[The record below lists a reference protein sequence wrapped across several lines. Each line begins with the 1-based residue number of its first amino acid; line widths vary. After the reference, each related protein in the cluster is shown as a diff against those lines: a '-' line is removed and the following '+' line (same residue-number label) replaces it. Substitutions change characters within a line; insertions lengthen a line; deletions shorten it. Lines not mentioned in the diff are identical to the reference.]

1 MRSIHRTSRKNT
13 MHDHHIRARASRFAT
28 VFACAATAALSA
40 CGGDKAAGTD
50 DKPKT
55 VAAAPD
61 ATPGNWSTY
70 NRTLAGDRF
79 SPLAEIDR
87 TNVSQLKSIC
97 TYELPEV
104 TSLQTGML
112 VIGGTMYFTTDT
124 ISYAVD
130 ASTCA
135 EKWKVVRHSD
145 TPSMLGVNRGFAYH
159 AGRLYRGTSDA
170 HVIALDTTDG
180 KTLWDHTIDV
190 KGPGITIPMAP
201 IAANGMVYVG
211 NAGGDLVGVIG
222 HVYALNAS
230 DGNVAWKFDVV
241 PDSGAARKTWS
252 NAPHVPVSGG
262 AFWTSFTFDST
273 NGVLYVPSGNPAPD
287 FDIELRA
294 GDNLYTNSVIA
305 LDAKSGRMIAY
316 NQIVKQDIHDW
327 DVDSPPTLLTTAGGK
342 QLVASANKDGF
353 LTVLDRA
360 KVTSSSTA
368 AADSLLL
375 PVLYHVATTT
385 RKESTTPLS
394 RDKKTRFCPGI
405 QGGSEWNGAA
415 YHPTSNMLYVG
426 AVDWCSNVQLQK
438 SANVPIPKVGA
449 AWFGADENSKDMMD
463 PPANAKGWLTAYE
476 AESGTMKWRFAAP
489 RPVLAA
495 VTPTAGGLV
504 FSADLG
510 GQLRA
515 FDSDSGKVL
524 WENNTGQAIG
534 GGIISYSAGGRQL
547 IAVAS
552 GMKSPI
558 WPGTAS
564 KSRILVFGLK

>member
-1 MRSIHRTSRKNT
+1 MTSLPRSLFVVVLV
-13 MHDHHIRARASRFAT
+13 ASSTLA
-28 VFACAATAALSA
+28 A
-40 CGGDKAAGTD
+40 CGGDKAADAGLKD
-50 DKPKT
+50 AKS
-55 VAAAPD
+55 AAPASKD
-61 ATPGNWSTY
+61 ATPGNWTTY

-87 TNVSQLKSIC
+87 TNVAQLKSIC
-97 TYELPEV
+97 TYELPEI
-104 TSLQTGML
+104 TSLQTGPI

-130 ASTCA
+130 AGTCA
-135 EKWKVVRHSD
+135 EKWKVVRHSS
-145 TPSMLGVNRGFAYH
+145 TPSSLGVNRGFAYH

-170 HVIALDTTDG
+170 HVIALDTADG
-180 KTLWDHTIDV
+180 HTVWDHTIDA
-190 KGPGITIPMAP
+190 KGPGVSIPMAP
-201 IAANGMVYVG
+201 IATNGMVYVG

-222 HVYALNAS
+222 HVYALDAS
-230 DGNVAWKFDVV
+230 DGHVAWKFNVV
-241 PDSGAARKTWS
+241 PDSGSARQTWS
-252 NAPHVPVSGG
+252 NAPHVPISGG
-262 AFWTSFTFDST
+262 AFWTSFTYDST
-273 NGVLYVPSGNPAPD
+273 SGALYVPSGNPAPD

-305 LDAKSGRMIAY
+305 LDGKSGRMLAY

-327 DVDSPPTLLTTAGGK
+327 DVDAPPTLITTAAGN
-342 QLVASANKDGF
+342 QFVASANKDGF

-360 KVTSSSTA
+360 RVTSASA
-368 AADSLLL
+368 AAPDSLLL
-375 PVLYHVATTT
+375 PVVYHVATTT

-394 RDKKTRFCPGI
+394 RTKKTRFCPGV

-415 YHPTSNMLYVG
+415 YHPGFNTLYVG
-426 AVDWCSNVQLQK
+426 TVDWCSNVQLQK
-438 SANVPIPKVGA
+438 SANVPTPKLGGV
-449 AWFGADENSKDMMD
+449 WFGADENSKNMMD
-463 PPANAKGWLTAYE
+463 PPEQAKGWLTAYE
-476 AESGTMKWRFAAP
+476 AETGSMKWRFAAT

-504 FSADLG
+504 FSADMG

-515 FDSDSGKVL
+515 FDADSGKVL
-524 WENNTGQAIG
+524 WENNTGQSTG

-552 GMKSPI
+552 GMRSPV
-558 WPGTAS
+558 WPGAAS

>member
-1 MRSIHRTSRKNT
+1 MTSIHRPWRVVVL
-13 MHDHHIRARASRFAT
+13 AAFAVNFT
-28 VFACAATAALSA
+28 VA
-40 CGGDKAAGTD
+40 CGGEKTANGTND
-50 DKPKT
+50 AKG
-55 VAAAPD
+55 VAPAPD

-97 TYELPEV
+97 TYALPEV
-104 TSLQTGML
+104 TSLQTGPI

-124 ISYAVD
+124 ISYAMD
-130 ASTCA
+130 AGTCT
-135 EKWKVVRHSD
+135 EKWKMVRHSD
-145 TPSMLGVNRGFAYH
+145 TPSSLGVNRGFAYH

-180 KTLWDHTIDV
+180 HTVWDHTIDA
-190 KGPGITIPMAP
+190 KGPGVTIPMAP

-222 HVYALNAS
+222 HVYALDAN
-230 DGNVAWKFDVV
+230 DGRVAWKFDVV
-241 PDSGAARKTWS
+241 PDSGAARQTWS

-262 AFWTSFTFDST
+262 AFWTSFTYDST
-273 NGVLYVPSGNPAPD
+273 AGVLYVPSGNPAPD
-287 FDIELRA
+287 FDIESRA
-294 GDNLYTNSVIA
+294 GDNFYTNSVIA
-305 LDAKSGRMIAY
+305 LDAKSGRMLAY
-316 NQIVKQDIHDW
+316 NQIVKRDIHDW
-327 DVDSPPTLLTTAGGK
+327 DVDSPPTLITTAGGK
-342 QLVASANKDGF
+342 LLVASANKDGF

-360 KVTSSSTA
+360 KVTIASTA
-368 AADSLLL
+368 APDSLLL
-375 PVLYHVATTT
+375 PVLYHGATTT

-394 RDKKTRFCPGI
+394 RTKKTRFCPGV

-438 SANVPIPKVGA
+438 SANVPIPKIGA
-449 AWFGADENSKDMMD
+449 AWFGADENSKNMMD
-463 PPANAKGWLTAYE
+463 APDQAKGWLTAYD
-476 AESGTMKWRFAAP
+476 AESGSMKWRFAAP

-515 FDSDSGKVL
+515 FNSDSGTVL
-524 WENNTGQAIG
+524 WENNTGQATG
-534 GGIISYSAGGRQL
+534 GGIISYNAGGRQL

-552 GMKSPI
+552 GMKSPV
-558 WPGTAS
+558 WPGAAN

>member
-1 MRSIHRTSRKNT
+1 MTSIPRVLLVVVLATTTS
-13 MHDHHIRARASRFAT
+13 
-28 VFACAATAALSA
+28 LSIVG
-40 CGGDKAAGTD
+40 CGGDKAADAGAKD
-50 DKPKT
+50 AKSASP
-55 VAAAPD
+55 VAKD
-61 ATPGNWSTY
+61 VTPGNWTTY

-87 TNVSQLKSIC
+87 TNVAQLKSIC
-97 TYELPEV
+97 TYTLPEV
-104 TSLQTGML
+104 TSLQTGPI

-130 ASTCA
+130 AGTCA

-145 TPSMLGVNRGFAYH
+145 TPSGLGVNRGFAYH

-180 KTLWDHTIDV
+180 KTLWDQTIDA
-190 KGPGITIPMAP
+190 KGPGVTIPMAP
-201 IAANGMVYVG
+201 IAANGMVFVG
-211 NAGGDLVGVIG
+211 HAGGDLVGVIG
-222 HVYALNAS
+222 HVYALDAN
-230 DGNVAWKFDVV
+230 DGHVAWKFNVV
-241 PDSGAARKTWS
+241 PDSGAARQTWS
-252 NAPHVPVSGG
+252 NAPHVPISGG
-262 AFWTSFTFDST
+262 AFWTSFTYDSSS
-273 NGVLYVPSGNPAPD
+273 GVLYVPSGNPAPD
-287 FDIELRA
+287 FDIEVRA

-305 LDAKSGRMIAY
+305 LEGKTGRMLAY

-327 DVDSPPTLLTTAGGK
+327 DVDSPPTLITTVSGK

-353 LTVLDRA
+353 LTVLDRTR
-360 KVTSSSTA
+360 VTPTITGA
-368 AADSLLL
+368 PDSLLL
-375 PVLYHVATTT
+375 PMVYHVATTT

-394 RDKKTRFCPGI
+394 RTKKTRFCPGL

-438 SANVPIPKVGA
+438 SPNATIPKMGA
-449 AWFGADENSKDMMD
+449 AWFGADEGSKSLMD
-463 PPANAKGWLTAYE
+463 PPEQAKGWLTAYD
-476 AESGTMKWRFAAP
+476 AETGTMKWRFAGT
-489 RPVLAA
+489 RPILAA

-504 FSADLG
+504 FSADMG

-524 WENNTGQAIG
+524 WENDTGQSTG

-547 IAVAS
+547 VAVAS

-558 WPGTAS
+558 WPGTAN